1 MDITKLA
8 KIQRQIE
15 TKNSLQNLTREKDE
29 LVYSELSI
37 AVAKLFSKVG
47 QADETTCLKAYC
59 KALAAFLG
67 VANAKKWVY
76 LLLLTPEQEEKLA
89 SKWRSRSEATVYLTL
104 QQQILKAHLERRNE
118 YLVRAWNIFIKFGL
132 TDLKYS
138 PEMIENCFADL
149 YMRKI

>member
-1 MDITKLA
+1 MA
-8 KIQRQIE
+8 E
-15 TKNSLQNLTREKDE
+15 
-29 LVYSELSI
+29 
-37 AVAKLFSKVG
+37 LFSKVG

-89 SKWRSRSEATVYLTL
+89 SKWRSRSVATVYLTL

>member
-15 TKNSLQNLTREKDE
+15 TKNTFQNLTSEKDE

-37 AVAKLFSKVG
+37 AVAELFNKVG

-59 KALAAFLG
+59 KVLAAFLG
-67 VANAKKWVY
+67 VANTKKWVY
-76 LLLLTPEQEEKLA
+76 LLLLTLEQEEKLA
-89 SKWRSRSEATVYLTL
+89 SKWRSRSVATVYLTL

-149 YMRKI
+149 YMRKS

>member
-15 TKNSLQNLTREKDE
+15 TKNTFQNLTSEKDE

-37 AVAKLFSKVG
+37 AVAELFNKVG

-67 VANAKKWVY
+67 VANTKKWVY
-76 LLLLTPEQEEKLA
+76 LLLLTLEQEEKLA
-89 SKWRSRSEATVYLTL
+89 SKWRALSLGTVYLTL

-149 YMRKI
+149 YMRKS

>member
-15 TKNSLQNLTREKDE
+15 TKNTFQNLTSEKDE

-37 AVAKLFSKVG
+37 AVAELFNKVG
-47 QADETTCLKAYC
+47 QADGTTCLKAYC

-67 VANAKKWVY
+67 VANTKKWVY
-76 LLLLTPEQEEKLA
+76 LLLLTLEQEEKLA
-89 SKWRSRSEATVYLTL
+89 SKWRSRSVATVYLTL

-149 YMRKI
+149 YMRKS

>member
-15 TKNSLQNLTREKDE
+15 IKNTFQNLTSEKDE
-29 LVYSELSI
+29 LVYSEISI
-37 AVAKLFSKVG
+37 AVAELFNKVG

-67 VANAKKWVY
+67 VANTKKWVY
-76 LLLLTPEQEEKLA
+76 LLLLTLEQEEKLA
-89 SKWRSRSEATVYLTL
+89 SKWRSRSVATVYLTL

-149 YMRKI
+149 YMRKS

>member
-15 TKNSLQNLTREKDE
+15 TKNTFQNLTSEKDE

-37 AVAKLFSKVG
+37 AVAELFNKVG

-59 KALAAFLG
+59 KVLAAFLG

-149 YMRKI
+149 YMRKS

>member
-1 MDITKLA
+1 M
-8 KIQRQIE
+8 
-15 TKNSLQNLTREKDE
+15 
-29 LVYSELSI
+29 
-37 AVAKLFSKVG
+37 
-47 QADETTCLKAYC
+47 KAYC
-59 KALAAFLG
+59 KALAAFLD
-67 VANAKKWVY
+67 VANTKKWVY

-138 PEMIENCFADL
+138 SEMIETCFIDL
-149 YMRKI
+149 YMRKS